1 MTMPT
6 TESPATSR
14 SYWTH
19 GVDEYPGPVAQFR
32 MSQLVDYDQRLT
44 EPARTTY
51 RFLIGWYMQTRG
63 DALASVRHIVETMQK
78 RAPEG
83 ARHLSRSSVQRAL
96 DLLIKTGWL
105 SRTHTGNRAGASRY
119 VPVMNVLDLATQ
131 GTLPAT
137 ENLYVPLHR
146 DTTDLEVM
154 SHSTG
159 TEVSHSTGTQT
170 ADASHFTG
178 TKTLLHDPG
187 TNPGTS
193 NSNDVAGAA
202 AADGLAPTARAGFEK
217 VWLAYG
223 NLGSKAAAR
232 AEFAKLIDPDVDHI
246 ADRAASW
253 AASARPGQKRM
264 PLEKW
269 LAAEKYDEADR
280 RVEPKPERT
289 AKPTTPKAANS
300 NRPANIKGGVTSM
313 PKGEHLVEVIG
324 YADGNP
330 WAAQSAVKLSLR
342 AEGAA
347 NPFVHET
354 YFAHPDDVEEDA
366 GRRSLRTLV
375 SATGGSSD
383 NDNNPNPVGCWVW
396 AVVSDVVTYRAA
408 LAPTSAER
416 AAMEGAPS

>member
-1 MTMPT
+1 MNTA
-6 TESPATSR
+6 TETPATSR

-63 DALASVRHIVETMQK
+63 NALASVRHIVETMQK

-131 GTLPAT
+131 GTLPEA

-146 DTTDLEVM
+146 DTTDSEVM

-170 ADASHFTG
+170 PDTSHSTG
-178 TKTLLHDPG
+178 TKTLLLNPVKEPG
-187 TNPGTS
+187 TCS
-193 NSNDVAGAA
+193 SNDVSGDA

-223 NLGSKAAAR
+223 KLGSKAAAR
-232 AEFAKLIDPDVDHI
+232 QAWVAIVNPDVDHI

-253 AASARPGQKRM
+253 AASAQPGRKRM

-280 RVEPKPERT
+280 QVAPRP
-289 AKPTTPKAANS
+289 AKPASND
-300 NRPANIKGGVTSM
+300 NRPAVIRGGETDL
-313 PKGEHLVEVIG
+313 PKGEHRLEVVEFVDANWMS
-324 YADGNP
+324 YES
-330 WAAQSAVKLSLR
+330 SAVLKLR
-342 AEGAA
+342 AEDGREYRHLLHVCSRNAA
-347 NPFVHET
+347 
-354 YFAHPDDVEEDA
+354 EERA
-366 GRRSLRTLV
+366 GRDSHRTLGE
-375 SATGGSSD
+375 ATGEDVQPG
-383 NDNNPNPVGCWVW
+383 VRLLVT
-396 AVVSDVVTYRAA
+396 VSDTVTYSGVAA
-408 LAPTSAER
+408 
-416 AAMEGAPS
+416 